1 MYFSIHWVKQV
12 VSLLDNEEPGLGT
25 HFSKQCSLTFCR
37 RVSEIVEIVDQ
48 AGQTSINCL
57 AFVMAA
63 SCRTWFMTA
72 AFGSEEP
79 PNPSPLLML
88 SILMGTTEVK
98 EVVRG

>member
-1 MYFSIHWVKQV
+1 MPHRSIISSIAQKIPLPAAPLPCSCCILVIYCLLTVFHAAMYFSIHWVKQV

-57 AFVMAA
+57 AFV
-63 SCRTWFMTA
+63 
-72 AFGSEEP
+72 
-79 PNPSPLLML
+79 
-88 SILMGTTEVK
+88 
-98 EVVRG
+98 